1 MGGPAVEL
9 LPVGWVLQLLGSA
22 AATAQSWE
30 HASVSVEKVF
40 CESLLVPVKHFISQ
54 YNQLHD
60 ISECQG
66 YNTVSHCWVFV
77 ETLATIHAQEQT
89 ACLCGI
95 LWFHHHVHKN
105 LIMDHILSQLKLS
118 PTFISYFSL
127 TNFNII
133 LLPTPRTPT
142 Q

>member
-9 LPVGWVLQLLGSA
+9 LPAGWVLLLLGSA
-22 AATAQSWE
+22 AATAQNWE

-40 CESLLVPVKHFISQ
+40 CESLLVPVKHYFISQ
-54 YNQLHD
+54 YNQLH
-60 ISECQG
+60 ITGCQG
-66 YNTVSHCWVFV
+66 YSTVSQRWVFV

-95 LWFHHHVHKN
+95 LRFHHHVHKS
-105 LIMDHILSQLKLS
+105 LIMDHILSQLK
-118 PTFISYFSL
+118 PAPIFISYFSL
-127 TNFNII
+127 THFNII